1 MPRSSLRGNSG
12 QASGMSASDRHWQ
25 MLYEGKLAE
34 RAFAGN
40 VVGDGFEFGLDQRR
54 QANADHTPRSDVL
67 PAAAR

>member
-1 MPRSSLRGNSG
+1 
-12 QASGMSASDRHWQ
+12 MSASDRHWQ
-25 MLYEGKLAE
+25 MLYEGKLAA

-54 QANADHTPRSDVL
+54 QANEDHAPRSDVR